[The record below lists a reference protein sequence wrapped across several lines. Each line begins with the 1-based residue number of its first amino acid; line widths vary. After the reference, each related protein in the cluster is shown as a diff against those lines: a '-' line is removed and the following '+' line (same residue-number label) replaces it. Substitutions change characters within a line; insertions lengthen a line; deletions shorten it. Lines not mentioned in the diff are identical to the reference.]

1 MIFGSDRKKRRNYAI
16 HRETVILLLTHSLL
30 TFDKNLTISFQS
42 IIKKCLTNFYNEKNE
57 S

>member
-30 TFDKNLTISFQS
+30 TFGKNLTISFQS